1 MFTRLVTLLQ
11 LRRSTAFL
19 LARIDDRLLDD
30 IGLSRADLQ
39 EMHMGISA
47 LNRVARANAYP
58 LGRAL
63 PVAA

>member
-1 MFTRLVTLLQ
+1 MFTRLVSLLQ

-19 LARIDDRLLDD
+19 LERVDDRLLDD

-39 EMHMGISA
+39 EMHMGVSA
-47 LNRVARANAYP
+47 LNEAARATAFP
-58 LGRAL
+58 SGRAL